1 MRERKSL
8 QLEPVL
14 GIISAIKY
22 QQKDN
27 LRASIYVDARFAFGV
42 NVATIEHF
50 RLRKGDEI
58 DSIYYEKIQSFDRT
72 IAARRIAQRFLNSRR
87 RTERDVRRKLKEKDI
102 PDDVIN
108 DTIEELKTAKL
119 IDDAAF
125 AQAFIHDRLL
135 TKSISRGKL
144 ALELQAKGVNRDVAN
159 EVLRDLTTEDDDF
172 ERAMKAA
179 AKKLPSIERKESDER
194 QRSQKL
200 YTFLASR
207 GFTGTTIRK
216 TLAQLGQEAEEEVYA

>member
-1 MRERKSL
+1 MRERKTI

-14 GIISAIKY
+14 GIISAIKF

-27 LRASIYVDARFAFGV
+27 LRASIYIDARFAFGV

-58 DSIYYEKIQSFDRT
+58 DSIYYEKICTYDIT
-72 IAARRIAQRFLNSRR
+72 IAASRIAQKFLNSRR
-87 RTERDVRRKLKEKDI
+87 RTERDVRRKLKEKEI
-102 PDDVIN
+102 PDNLIDS
-108 DTIEELKTAKL
+108 TIVELKAAKL

-135 TKSISRGKL
+135 TKSISRSKL
-144 ALELQAKGVNRDVAN
+144 ALELQAKGVNRDIAN
-159 EVLRDLTTEDDDF
+159 HVLQELTSDDDDF

-179 AKKLPSIERKESDER
+179 TKKLPSIERKETDER

-200 YTFLASR
+200 YAFLASR
-207 GFTGTTIRK
+207 GFTGTTILK
-216 TLAQLGQEAEEEVYA
+216 ALAQLGQEAEEEAYA